1 MKTALIVIDIQ
12 NDYFPGGRMP
22 LAGMDAAARNCQT
35 LLEKFRVLQAPTFI
49 VQHLFNIPDA
59 NIPDAPF
66 FIPNTHGAELHES
79 ISPLAQDKVIVKHAV
94 NCFLGTELLQ
104 ELQLAGVENVV
115 ICGAMSHMC
124 VDAAVRAAADF
135 GFQCTLAH
143 DACAACAQE
152 FNGITVPAEWVHAA
166 YMAALK
172 FAYANVVSTAE
183 VLTHL

>member
-22 LAGMDAAARNCQT
+22 LDGMDAAARNCQA
-35 LLEKFRVLQAPTFI
+35 LLERFRVLQAPTFI
-49 VQHLFNIPDA
+49 VQHLFNIPG
-59 NIPDAPF
+59 APF

-79 ISPLAQDKVIVKHAV
+79 ISPLAQDKVIVKNAV
-94 NCFLGTELLQ
+94 NCFLGTRLLQ

-124 VDAAVRAAADF
+124 VDAAVRAVADF

-143 DACAACAQE
+143 DACAACALE

-183 VLTHL
+183 VLNHL

>member
-12 NDYFPGGRMP
+12 NDYFPGGLMA
-22 LAGMDAAARNCQT
+22 LDGMDAAARNCQT
-35 LLEKFRVLQAPTFI
+35 LLEKFRELKAPTFI
-49 VQHLFNIPDA
+49 VQHIFNNPG
-59 NIPDAPF
+59 APF
-66 FIPNTHGAELHES
+66 FIPNTLGSELHES
-79 ISPLAQDKVIVKHAV
+79 ISPIAQDRVIVKHAV

-104 ELQLAGVENVV
+104 GLQQAAVENVV

-143 DACAACAQE
+143 DACATRAQE
-152 FNGITVPAEWVHAA
+152 FNGVTVPAVWVHAA

-172 FAYANVVSTAE
+172 FAYANVVTTAE
-183 VLTHL
+183 VLSHL

>member
-22 LAGMDAAARNCQT
+22 LDGMEMTARNCQA
-35 LLEKFRVLQAPTFI
+35 LLEKFRVLKAPTFI
-49 VQHLFNIPDA
+49 VQHLFNIPT
-59 NIPDAPF
+59 APF

-79 ISPLAQDKVIVKHAV
+79 ISPIAQDRVIVKNAV
-94 NCFLGTELLQ
+94 NCFLGTKLLQ
-104 ELQLAGVENVV
+104 ELQQAGVESVV

-143 DACAACAQE
+143 DACATCAQE
-152 FNGITVPAEWVHAA
+152 FNGITIPAEWVHAA

-183 VLTHL
+183 VLGHLSSAGG